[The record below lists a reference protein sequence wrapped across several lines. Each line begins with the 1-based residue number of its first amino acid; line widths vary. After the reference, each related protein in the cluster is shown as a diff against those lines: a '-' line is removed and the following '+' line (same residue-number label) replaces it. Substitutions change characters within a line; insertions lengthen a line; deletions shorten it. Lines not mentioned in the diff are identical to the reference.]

1 MSQTALSFTRF
12 LFLFLFF
19 TASVKAQKEAK
30 DFNVDSTLYAYYQR
44 CQECLLQPV
53 VLSMS
58 DTLYRMAEERHDKRM
73 QAVAISTQLDYHYFQ
88 ATNEDSII
96 YYTNKVKDFA
106 KATQQPKY
114 YYFAWSNRLILYYLK
129 NGRTNIALYEAQ
141 KMLKEAQEED
151 DKTGLSRCYNIM
163 SQIYTAVS
171 YTHLTLPT
179 IRLV

>member
-88 ATNEDSII
+88 ATNEDSIRQSNP
-96 YYTNKVKDFA
+96 T
-106 KATQQPKY
+106 TQVLLFRMVEQAY
-114 YYFAWSNRLILYYLK
+114 SILSEK
-129 NGRTNIALYEAQ
+129 R
-141 KMLKEAQEED
+141 
-151 DKTGLSRCYNIM
+151 
-163 SQIYTAVS
+163 
-171 YTHLTLPT
+171 
-179 IRLV
+179 

>member
-114 YYFAWSNRLILYYLK
+114 YYFAWSKHKRKTTKPVCPAAITSCRRFIQSKDWIPWLS
-129 NGRTNIALYEAQ
+129 NGN
-141 KMLKEAQEED
+141 
-151 DKTGLSRCYNIM
+151 
-163 SQIYTAVS
+163 
-171 YTHLTLPT
+171 
-179 IRLV
+179 

>member
-58 DTLYRMAEERHDKRM
+58 DTLYFIKTQWRGTGRG
-73 QAVAISTQLDYHYFQ
+73 QASWI
-88 ATNEDSII
+88 
-96 YYTNKVKDFA
+96 
-106 KATQQPKY
+106 
-114 YYFAWSNRLILYYLK
+114 
-129 NGRTNIALYEAQ
+129 
-141 KMLKEAQEED
+141 
-151 DKTGLSRCYNIM
+151 
-163 SQIYTAVS
+163 
-171 YTHLTLPT
+171 
-179 IRLV
+179 

>member
-106 KATQQPKY
+106 KATQQPK
-114 YYFAWSNRLILYYLK
+114 I
-129 NGRTNIALYEAQ
+129 GRAH
-141 KMLKEAQEED
+141 
-151 DKTGLSRCYNIM
+151 
-163 SQIYTAVS
+163 V
-171 YTHLTLPT
+171 
-179 IRLV
+179 

>member
-1 MSQTALSFTRF
+1 MPII
-12 LFLFLFF
+12 
-19 TASVKAQKEAK
+19 
-30 DFNVDSTLYAYYQR
+30 NVVRNAYCNPLYLAW
-44 CQECLLQPV
+44 
-53 VLSMS
+53 S

-129 NGRTNIALYEAQ
+129 NGRTNIALYEAAKDAKRSTRGRRQ
-141 KMLKEAQEED
+141 NRSVPLLQHHVCRFTQSKD
-151 DKTGLSRCYNIM
+151 WIPWLSNGN
-163 SQIYTAVS
+163 
-171 YTHLTLPT
+171 
-179 IRLV
+179 

>member
-73 QAVAISTQLDYHYFQ
+73 QAVAIIIFRQQMKTAL
-88 ATNEDSII
+88 SII
-96 YYTNKVKDFA
+96 
-106 KATQQPKY
+106 P
-114 YYFAWSNRLILYYLK
+114 
-129 NGRTNIALYEAQ
+129 
-141 KMLKEAQEED
+141 
-151 DKTGLSRCYNIM
+151 
-163 SQIYTAVS
+163 
-171 YTHLTLPT
+171 
-179 IRLV
+179 IR

>member
-73 QAVAISTQLDYHYFQ
+73 QAVAISTQLDYLLYQWGERLRQSNPTTQVLLFRMVEQ
-88 ATNEDSII
+88 AYSI
-96 YYTNKVKDFA
+96 
-106 KATQQPKY
+106 
-114 YYFAWSNRLILYYLK
+114 
-129 NGRTNIALYEAQ
+129 
-141 KMLKEAQEED
+141 
-151 DKTGLSRCYNIM
+151 LSEKR
-163 SQIYTAVS
+163 
-171 YTHLTLPT
+171 
-179 IRLV
+179 